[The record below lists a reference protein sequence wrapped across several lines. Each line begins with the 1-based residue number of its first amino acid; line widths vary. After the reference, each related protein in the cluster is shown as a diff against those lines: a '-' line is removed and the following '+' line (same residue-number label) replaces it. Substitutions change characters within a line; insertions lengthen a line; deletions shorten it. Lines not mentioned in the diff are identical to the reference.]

1 VESGSRKRGASAA
14 KPTPRSLFGPLTT
27 STRSDPYF
35 LPDQPCVH
43 AGPLS
48 RIERFNSTDH
58 TVNILVVNGPN
69 LNMLGQREPEIYGS
83 TTLADIE
90 RQLQE
95 RFPEVGF
102 SFFQSN
108 QEGEMIDALQQAD
121 VDGIVL
127 NGAAFTHT
135 SVALRD
141 AISSISTPVVEVH
154 ISNIHAREAFRHQS
168 LTAGVC
174 VGSIS
179 GLGVEGYSLA
189 VRYFLASA

>member
-1 VESGSRKRGASAA
+1 MSVCH
-14 KPTPRSLFGPLTT
+14 PPLTKPAEPV
-27 STRSDPYF
+27 R
-35 LPDQPCVH
+35 
-43 AGPLS
+43 
-48 RIERFNSTDH
+48 
-58 TVNILVVNGPN
+58 ILVINGPN
-69 LNMLGQREPEIYGS
+69 LNMLGKREPEVYGH

-90 RQLQE
+90 EGLAT
-95 RFPEVGF
+95 RFPDVDF

-108 QEGEMIDALQQAD
+108 QEGDLIDALQKAD

-127 NGAAFTHT
+127 NGAGFTHT

-141 AISSISTPVVEVH
+141 GIASIDTPVVEVH

-179 GLGVEGYSLA
+179 GLGVEGYALA
-189 VRYFLASA
+189 VQYFLSRPAQ